1 MGCFMKKV
9 ILKYLFL
16 YLLFATGIVLF
27 SNGVVNLFSSLLLFV
42 GGYVSIKNTFDYRL
56 VKKNIDL
63 SKCGKSM
70 ELKPTNNRDST
81 RTYIRPKR
89 VGRNGT
95 RGYARV
101 RRK

>member
-1 MGCFMKKV
+1 MKKI

-16 YLLFATGIVLF
+16 YLPFVMGIVLF
-27 SNGVVNLFSSLLLFV
+27 SNGVVNLFSSLLLFA

-56 VKKNIDL
+56 VKKNTVL
-63 SKCGKSM
+63 SKKDKLM
-70 ELKPTNNRDST
+70 EINTANNGRSLYSD
-81 RTYIRPKR
+81 RTCMKLRR
-89 VGRNGT
+89 VGRNSR